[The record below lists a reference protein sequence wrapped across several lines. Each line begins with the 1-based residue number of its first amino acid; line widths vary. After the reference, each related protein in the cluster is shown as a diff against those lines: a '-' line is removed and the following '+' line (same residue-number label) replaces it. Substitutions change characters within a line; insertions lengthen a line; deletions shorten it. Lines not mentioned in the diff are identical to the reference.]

1 MRVGSSVRWL
11 VGASLVAALGCG
23 SSMTGY
29 GGGSAAPPPAA
40 CTAANATAT
49 SSIEIAG
56 MEFIPACAK
65 VAAGT
70 TVTFTNN
77 DAIAHTVTSDAGQP
91 ETFDSGA
98 LAQGSKFTHAFGS
111 AETEAMHCTVHP
123 TMHVTVIAQ

>member
-29 GGGSAAPPPAA
+29 GSGSAAPPPAA
-40 CTAANATAT
+40 CSATNATAT

-77 DAIAHTVTSDAGQP
+77 DAIGHTVTSDAGQP
-91 ETFDSGA
+91 ETFDSGL
-98 LAQGSKFTHAFGS
+98 LAQGAKFTHTFGS

>member
-1 MRVGSSVRWL
+1 MRVGSSMRWL
-11 VGASLVAALGCG
+11 VGALAAALGCG
-23 SSMTGY
+23 SSMGGY
-29 GGGSAAPPPAA
+29 GGSGSAAPPPVA

-70 TVTFTNN
+70 AVTFTNN
-77 DAIAHTVTSDAGQP
+77 DSIAHTVTSDAGQA

-98 LAQGSKFTHAFGS
+98 LAQGAKFTHTFAS
-111 AETEAMHCTVHP
+111 AETEAIHCSIHS